1 MRIFM
6 RQKTEIFSEKRN
18 EKANEKL
25 KSREKAF
32 WLTTK
37 KEVNQ
42 MNYYEQTV
50 SEVREDFETRK
61 KLRREK
67 ELAWQLNM
75 NFLYGNQYCRITPEK
90 LLRTSEKTF
99 F

>member
-37 KEVNQ
+37 KEV
-42 MNYYEQTV
+42 
-50 SEVREDFETRK
+50 TR
-61 KLRREK
+61 
-67 ELAWQLNM
+67 
-75 NFLYGNQYCRITPEK
+75 
-90 LLRTSEKTF
+90 
-99 F
+99 